1 MKTLADHQLI
11 YDEDC
16 PMCRVYS
23 GAFIKSQMLDKNGRQ
38 NFRDLSL
45 ETKSY
50 LNVARAKNEIALVNF
65 KDKKVHYGLDSLLVI
80 IGNSF
85 PYLEKIGRISFV
97 FWFFQKLYSL
107 VSYNRKQIIP
117 SKNDYIENACV
128 PDFNLKY
135 RMLFLFIGT
144 VFSAFLLSSISVK
157 FNLEVNFTSA
167 FVLILALFSFQ
178 IGSIMKSGFK
188 MIFDYLGNL
197 NTIIIGSS
205 LILFIFSWLNLPEFI
220 DQIFAIIVLILF
232 MAEYFR
238 RIKILKCRF

>member
-65 KDKKVHYGLDSLLVI
+65 KEEKVHYGLDSLLVI

-97 FWFFQKLYSL
+97 FWFFQKLYSV

-117 SKNDYIENACV
+117 SKNDYLENACV

-135 RMLFLFIGT
+135 RMLFLIFGT
-144 VFSAFLLSSISVK
+144 VLSAFLLSSISVK
-157 FNLEVNFTSA
+157 FNLEVNFISA